1 MTTQRI
7 TKEQLKA
14 KLSTDYDALLGKI
27 ADAIN
32 KAELG
37 AIIDQS
43 EEPVRDANAL
53 FRERAYQ
60 EAISLLD
67 ERAFS
72 PSKDN
77 AATEV
82 EK

>member
-14 KLSTDYDALLGKI
+14 KLSTDYDALLDKI

-43 EEPVRDANAL
+43 EEPVRDANA
-53 FRERAYQ
+53 
-60 EAISLLD
+60 
-67 ERAFS
+67 
-72 PSKDN
+72 P
-77 AATEV
+77 TEM

>member
-14 KLSTDYDALLGKI
+14 KLSPDYDALLDHI

-32 KAELG
+32 TAELG

-43 EEPVRDANAL
+43 EEPVRDANAR
-53 FRERAYQ
+53 FRELAYQ
-60 EAISLLD
+60 KAISLLD
-67 ERAFS
+67 EQAFS
-72 PSKDN
+72 PSQDN
-77 AATEV
+77 SPTEM

>member
-14 KLSTDYDALLGKI
+14 KLSTDYDDLLGKI

-43 EEPVRDANAL
+43 EEPVRDANAR

-72 PSKDN
+72 PSTDN

>member
-7 TKEQLKA
+7 TKEQLKT
-14 KLSTDYDALLGKI
+14 KLSTDYDVLLDKI

-37 AIIDQS
+37 DIIDQS
-43 EEPVRDANAL
+43 EELVRDANAR

-72 PSKDN
+72 PSQDN
-77 AATEV
+77 TPTEM

>member
-14 KLSTDYDALLGKI
+14 KLSTDYDALLAKI

-32 KAELG
+32 KAQLG
-37 AIIDQS
+37 HIIDQS
-43 EEPVRDANAL
+43 EELVRDANAQ

-77 AATEV
+77 GSTEM

>member
-27 ADAIN
+27 TDAIN

-43 EEPVRDANAL
+43 EEPVRDANAQ

-67 ERAFS
+67 EQAFS

-77 AATEV
+77 TPTEM

>member
-14 KLSTDYDALLGKI
+14 NLSTDYDALLDKI
-27 ADAIN
+27 TDAIN
-32 KAELG
+32 NAELG

-43 EEPVRDANAL
+43 EEPVRDANAQ

-77 AATEV
+77 APTEMG
-82 EK
+82 K